1 MIKIK
6 FLLSVACCC
15 ILLSATAQ
23 TRKAVFIILDGIPAD
38 VIEKTDMPVLKEIA
52 AHGGYTR
59 SYLGGE
65 KDGFSQSPTVS
76 AVGYNHVLTGV
87 WSHKHNVWDND
98 IREPNYAY
106 WNIFRIAE
114 QANPSLQTA
123 VFSSWIDNR
132 TKLVGEGLPAAGNVK
147 LDYSFDGLELDKT
160 RFPVG
165 EKRMFDIDESVST
178 EAGRYIREKGPDL
191 SWVYLEYTDDMGHMY
206 GDSPQ
211 FNDAVKK
218 ADAQVGRVWEA
229 IKAREKQYGEQWM
242 IVITTDH
249 GRDAQTGKNHGG
261 QTDRERTTW
270 IYTNLA
276 DLNARFKTNT
286 ATVDIMPSILRF
298 LAIPLPTTTEQEL
311 DGVPFT
317 GKVSVHDLKAVRN
330 GQNIELTWGI
340 FDGAGNAEILISTT
354 NNIREGTGNDTY
366 TRVAQVPV
374 SAGKYTFAHPETDFC
389 KIVVKAPSNT
399 ISTWIADSKYVK
411 RIRAFG
417 RKY

>member
-106 WNIFRIAE
+106 WNIFRIVE

-160 RFPVG
+160 RFPVS

-191 SWVYLEYTDDMGHMY
+191 SWVYLEYTDDMGHLY

-249 GRDAQTGKNHGG
+249 GRGAQTGKNHGS

-298 LAIPLPTTTEQEL
+298 LAIPLPLTTEQEL

-340 FDGAGNAEILISTT
+340 LDGTGKAEILISTT
-354 NNIREGTGNDTY
+354 NNVRDGIGEDTY
-366 TRVAQVPV
+366 TRITEVQV
-374 SAGKYTFAHPETDFC
+374 SSGKYTFPQPKTEFL
-389 KIVVKAPSNT
+389 KIIVKAPNNT
-399 ISTWIADSKYVK
+399 INTWLVDNKYVK
-411 RIRAFG
+411 HVRPMG